1 MEAISGHCE
10 TSRRSDASSNCVRP
24 LLQARASLASCLL
37 LSLLTSALASSDARY
52 RGSLAPYSGFRHNYG
67 SRHYT
72 RG

>member
-1 MEAISGHCE
+1 MFTVYMSHVQYCA
-10 TSRRSDASSNCVRP
+10 RP